1 MTQIELETRLSEIE
15 ADYTSRI
22 SDQDAEIKDHK
33 IRIEQLHADHDMA
46 VSKEEQHILNIE
58 RTISILK
65 GLKLA
70 KKAAVY
76 KQFLAEQNN
85 TL

>member
-1 MTQIELETRLSEIE
+1 MTQIELEARLSEIE

-22 SDQDAEIKDHK
+22 SDHQAELKNRRIH
-33 IRIEQLHADHDMA
+33 IEQLHNDHDMA
-46 VSKEEQHILNIE
+46 VSKEKQHILNIE
-58 RTISILK
+58 SRIASLK
-65 GLKLA
+65 SLKLE

-76 KQFLAEQNN
+76 KQFLAEQND